1 MARVMDIE
9 RFALHDGPGIR
20 TVVFMQGC
28 PLFCP
33 WCANPESQVVKKQL
47 MHIESKCTKCKTCL
61 RNCPKDAINFI
72 DDKIIFNRDLCGE
85 CEICGG
91 VCPNNAIH
99 FSGKIKGINE
109 IIDEV
114 MKDKEYY
121 DDSNGGMT
129 ISGGEPFVQYEDF
142 LQLLKEGKKRELN
155 IAVETTGNV
164 DINKIIEAEP
174 YIDLFLLDI
183 KHVEKEKLKEVTGGD
198 FDKIVKNLEYISS
211 KNPNKIIIRVP
222 VIPTFNYKDK
232 IINEII
238 DLAYKYRVKEVH
250 LLPFHTLGRN
260 KYDQIGKKYEFAKM
274 SILSKDELKKYLD
287 VGMDKGMKIIIGG

>member
-20 TVVFMQGC
+20 TVVFLQGC

-33 WCANPESQVVKKQL
+33 WCANPESQIIKKQL
-47 MHIESKCTKCKTCL
+47 MHMESKCTKCKACL
-61 RNCPKDAINFI
+61 SNCPKDAISFI
-72 DDKIIFNRDLCGE
+72 DDRMVFNRDSCGE
-85 CEICGG
+85 CEICAG

-99 FSGKIKGINE
+99 FSGKVKSTDE
-109 IIDEV
+109 IVDEV

-121 DDSNGGMT
+121 EDSNGGMT

-174 YIDLFLLDI
+174 YIDLFLFDI
-183 KHVEKEKLKEVTGGD
+183 KHVENEKLKEVTGGD
-198 FDKIVKNLEYISS
+198 LNKILKNLEYISS

-222 VIPTFNYKDK
+222 VIPTFNYEDK

-238 DLAYKYRVKEVH
+238 YLAYKYKVNEVH
-250 LLPFHTLGRN
+250 LLPFHTLGKN
-260 KYDQIGKKYEFAKM
+260 KYEQIGKKYEFPDVKM
-274 SILSKDELKKYLD
+274 LKKEDLKKYIKMGL
-287 VGMDKGMKIIIGG
+287 MKGVKVIIGG